1 MRARATN
8 DIGKAFSKKM
18 TGEGLPL
25 TARGLTEPTLFLD
38 ILSAAT
44 WSARIVLVSV
54 RAQRRASE
62 ASDTPSTDISASEA
76 AGVST
81 ANGARST

>member
-1 MRARATN
+1 MAEFGQDRSFVGFAANGRSEPN
-8 DIGKAFSKKM
+8 
-18 TGEGLPL
+18 PL
-25 TARGLTEPTLFLD
+25 TALELKEPALFPD
-38 ILSAAT
+38 ILSAAA

-54 RAQRRASE
+54 QAQRRASE

>member
-1 MRARATN
+1 
-8 DIGKAFSKKM
+8 M

-25 TARGLTEPTLFLD
+25 TALGLKEPALFLD
-38 ILSAAT
+38 ILSAAARA
-44 WSARIVLVSV
+44 ARIVLVSV
-54 RAQRRASE
+54 QAQRRASE